1 MSLEWYLCVINLNLN
16 NTNTNNNTNN
26 TNNNNNNIKD
36 CKCVKYDYNYCKNE
50 NFNLNILGNN
60 LKTIL
65 IPVCK
70 YTPTM
75 FHKYILNYKL
85 DNSIFFEKI
94 KIINSQNK

>member
-1 MSLEWYLCVINLNLN
+1 MSLEWYLCVINKNSN
-16 NTNTNNNTNN
+16 SSNINNNT
-26 TNNNNNNIKD
+26 TNNI
-36 CKCVKYDYNYCKNE
+36 CKCVKYDNFRSA

-60 LKTIL
+60 FETNL

-85 DNSIFFEKI
+85 NNTIFNG
-94 KIINSQNK
+94 KIIIKN

>member
-16 NTNTNNNTNN
+16 NTNSNNSNNT
-26 TNNNNNNIKD
+26 NNNNIKD
-36 CKCVKYDYNYCKNE
+36 CKCVKYDYFKNE

>member
-1 MSLEWYLCVINLNLN
+1 MSLEWYLCVINK
-16 NTNTNNNTNN
+16 NTNSTDINN
-26 TNNNNNNIKD
+26 
-36 CKCVKYDYNYCKNE
+36 CKCVKYNDFRSA

-60 LKTIL
+60 FQTNL
-65 IPVCK
+65 IPICK

-94 KIINSQNK
+94 KILNSQN